1 MKEKTPGNAQAEQ
14 DIQNRPMTLVRALW
28 VGVAALS
35 FGVGVLGIFIPLLPT
50 TEFMLGAV
58 YCASK
63 GSPRFEAWIRS
74 RRYVGPL
81 IKNWECERAI
91 SRRAKLV
98 AVSMIGASALFILLH
113 LSNGWLRWVIVAMLA
128 GVALWLVTRPE
139 PSARG

>member
-1 MKEKTPGNAQAEQ
+1 
-14 DIQNRPMTLVRALW
+14 MTLKRALW

-35 FGVGVLGIFIPLLPT
+35 FGIGVLGIFLPLLPT

-81 IKNWECERAI
+81 IRNWECERAI

-113 LSNGWLRWVIVAMLA
+113 LSNGWLRWSIIALLA
-128 GVALWLVTRPE
+128 GVAAWLATRPE
-139 PSARG
+139 PTPDDERDSGR